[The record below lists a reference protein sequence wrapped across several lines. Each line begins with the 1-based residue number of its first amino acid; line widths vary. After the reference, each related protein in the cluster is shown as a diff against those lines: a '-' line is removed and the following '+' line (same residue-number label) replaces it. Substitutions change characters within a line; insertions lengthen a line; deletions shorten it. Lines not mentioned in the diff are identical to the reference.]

1 MKRGFEENV
10 PKLRPR
16 VRLGRA
22 LAELD
27 GQGSDEAPS
36 AGPQLAHSD
45 APRHGD
51 STPAYEQDEPSVEL
65 RGAPGAATTAAAP
78 SPTAPMLTPAPAS
91 TNASAASSRIEM
103 QDAQMRSAIAR
114 EHEESARHQR
124 LREVRARG
132 EEAGHSMAP
141 ASTPG
146 ELLEEHPDSRGP
158 SRKGTAAAK
167 VAQLAREL
175 SAELELAAEANSR
188 LKVDLDGALS
198 ALRRAAEESRERTDE
213 RDRMSAEVEKRAAAA
228 RELLG
233 ELEML
238 EAERDGALAQTA
250 RFSRELRESRS
261 MQAELQETANQARH
275 EAEQARGQLQR
286 LAGELEARVAERDA
300 ARAELSR
307 VRSEKESLAEAL
319 LAARAEADEA
329 MESRSALEE
338 IERALGAA
346 RTRVAGIR

>member
-124 LREVRARG
+124 L
-132 EEAGHSMAP
+132 
-141 ASTPG
+141 
-146 ELLEEHPDSRGP
+146 
-158 SRKGTAAAK
+158 
-167 VAQLAREL
+167 REL